1 MIDLYY
7 WTPPNDHKIRMFLEK
22 AGMTC
27 ALESINI
34 AMGAQFS
41 PNFSRSG
48 NNPRPQDQ

>member
-1 MIDLYY
+1 
-7 WTPPNDHKIRMFLEK
+7 
-22 AGMTC
+22 MTC
-27 ALESINI
+27 TLEPINI